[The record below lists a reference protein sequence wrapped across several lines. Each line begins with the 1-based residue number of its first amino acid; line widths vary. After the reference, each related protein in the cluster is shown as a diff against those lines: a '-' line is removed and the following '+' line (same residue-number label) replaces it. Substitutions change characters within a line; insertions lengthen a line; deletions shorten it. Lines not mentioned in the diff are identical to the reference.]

1 MKIKS
6 LLIAATTLPLVA
18 TGAHASAPQKKT
30 HIMRKFLFTMA
41 CLLVG
46 MICKAEEVQ
55 YEGVRYDINRETKLA
70 KVLGE
75 VKGQEKHQVSIPEC
89 IQHEGEKYVVV
100 AIGQNAFSGSKLSAV
115 LIPDS
120 VGTIENFAFSQCTNM
135 VVFISYAKTPPAIQS
150 TSLPARKMWSLSVP
164 PGCAGAY
171 KASQWSNYFYEI
183 DELEV
188 DPDQIDQQETDSL
201 VYNVVDEN
209 ADFPRGTEAC
219 MKWLSRNIKYPEICE
234 KLGIQG
240 RVIVKFVVERD
251 GSICD
256 VKVIRSPDEN
266 LSAEAVRVVNS
277 MPKWKPAKFAGKT
290 VRSRFYLPILF
301 RLG

>member
-1 MKIKS
+1 MKK
-6 LLIAATTLPLVA
+6 L
-18 TGAHASAPQKKT
+18 
-30 HIMRKFLFTMA
+30 LFTMA
-41 CLLVG
+41 CMLVG
-46 MICKAEEVQ
+46 LVCKAEEVQ
-55 YEGVRYDINRETKLA
+55 FQGVRYDINRQTKLA
-70 KVLGE
+70 KVIGE
-75 VKGQEKHQVSIPEC
+75 VKGQEQHNVSIPEC

-100 AIGQNAFSGSKLSAV
+100 AIGENAFSGNKLNAV

-120 VGTIENFAFSQCTNM
+120 VGTIENSAFSQCTAM
-135 VVFISYAKTPPAIQS
+135 TVFISYAKTPPTIQF
-150 TSLPARKMWSLSVP
+150 TSLPARKMWSLMVP
-164 PGCAGAY
+164 PGCADAY
-171 KASQWSNYFYEI
+171 KATRWSWHFVEI
-183 DELEV
+183 VELEV

-266 LSAEAVRVVNS
+266 LSAEAVRVVSS

-290 VRSRFYLPILF
+290 VRSRFYLPIAF
-301 RLG
+301 RLQ